1 MRTNPYHS
9 LASPCW
15 RADDGVRHPAVARSV
30 HVILRSPNAIAFT
43 SCAGNINRVMTVPP
57 RNGSR
62 APIEEDGARRLPV
75 LGRAPELVGV
85 NPWFNTPDG
94 EPLRLAAVRGR
105 VVLLDFWTFACVNCQ
120 RTLPFLRQ
128 MHDQYRPDCTVI
140 GVHSPEFAF
149 ERSVQNVEGAVRE
162 HRLEYPVGLD
172 NEFVAWRAY
181 GNRYWPTMY
190 LIDRAGQI
198 RYTQIGEGN
207 YRRTEAAIRTLLAE
221 ASGSAAEMPAA
232 S

>member
-1 MRTNPYHS
+1 M
-9 LASPCW
+9 
-15 RADDGVRHPAVARSV
+15 
-30 HVILRSPNAIAFT
+30 
-43 SCAGNINRVMTVPP
+43 
-57 RNGSR
+57 
-62 APIEEDGARRLPV
+62 EEDAAPLAV

-94 EPLRLAAVRGR
+94 EPLRLAALRDR

-120 RTLPFLRQ
+120 RTLPFLRR
-128 MHDQYRPDCTVI
+128 MHDRYKPDFTVV

-149 ERSVQNVEGAVRE
+149 ERSVQNVERAVRE
-162 HRLEYPVGLD
+162 RGLEYPVGLD
-172 NEFVAWRAY
+172 NDFAAWNAY

-207 YRRTEAAIRTLLAE
+207 YGCTETAIRTLLAE
-221 ASGSAAEMPAA
+221 AVGPAAETRAA
-232 S
+232 P